1 MRVHFIL
8 IAALILS
15 ISACDQ
21 SAPAHFEVS
30 DTETGVDSDG
40 YIYLDITVK
49 NTSSGTGKN
58 VMCKITVTEERSST
72 VLSEETILF
81 ESGDTILA
89 GEEAE
94 RSGVTLYHQSALGA
108 LIEYEEIEVGG
119 VTESIPLAPIVT
131 YDFELSWEEVGL

>member
-8 IAALILS
+8 IAALIFS

-30 DTETGVDSDG
+30 DTETGVNGDG

-49 NTSSGTGKN
+49 NTSSGAGKN
-58 VMCKITVTEERSST
+58 VMCKITVTEERSDT

-81 ESGDTILA
+81 ESGDTVLA
-89 GEEAE
+89 GEETE
-94 RSGVTLYHQSALGA
+94 RRVTLYHQSALDP
-108 LIEYEEIEVGG
+108 LIEYEDMVVGG
-119 VTESIPLAPIVT
+119 VFESIPLDPIIT